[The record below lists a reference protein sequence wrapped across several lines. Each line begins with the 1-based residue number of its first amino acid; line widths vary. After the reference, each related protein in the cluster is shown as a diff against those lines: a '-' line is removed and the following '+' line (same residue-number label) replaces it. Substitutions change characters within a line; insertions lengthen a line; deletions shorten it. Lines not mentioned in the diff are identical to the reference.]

1 MQFDATTINM
11 LVKGIWE
18 TIYMVFLSSALS
30 YVIGIPLGIAL
41 VVTDREGI
49 SPVPLFNKVLGL
61 IINLL
66 RSVPFIILLI
76 MVLPITKFIV
86 GKTIG
91 SNATVVPLII
101 AAAPYIGRMVE
112 SSLKEVDA
120 GVIEAAKS
128 MGASTW
134 QIIVKVLLPEAKPSL
149 LVGAAISV
157 TTILGYSAMAGFT
170 GGGGLGDIAIRYGY
184 HRYQTDMM
192 MVTRSTTVT
201 IIISVWL
208 RIPPLPDRYD
218 DGDRSASGH
227 YCAADP
233 GGRHAHVQKE

>member
-1 MQFDATTINM
+1 MQFDSTTINM

-18 TIYMVFLSSALS
+18 TIYMVFMSSALS

-41 VVTDREGI
+41 VVTDKEGI

-101 AAAPYIGRMVE
+101 AASPYIGRMVE

-192 MVTRSTTVT
+192 MVTVVLLV
-201 IIISVWL
+201 IIVQLIQEVAMRMSRKSDK
-208 RIPPLPDRYD
+208 RIR
-218 DGDRSASGH
+218 
-227 YCAADP
+227 
-233 GGRHAHVQKE
+233 

>member
-1 MQFDATTINM
+1 MQFDSTTINM

-41 VVTDREGI
+41 VVTDKEVI

-101 AAAPYIGRMVE
+101 AASPYIGRMVE

-192 MVTRSTTVT
+192 MVTVVLLV
-201 IIISVWL
+201 IIVQLIQEVAMRMSRKSDK
-208 RIPPLPDRYD
+208 RIR
-218 DGDRSASGH
+218 
-227 YCAADP
+227 
-233 GGRHAHVQKE
+233 

>member
-1 MQFDATTINM
+1 
-11 LVKGIWE
+11 
-18 TIYMVFLSSALS
+18 
-30 YVIGIPLGIAL
+30 
-41 VVTDREGI
+41 
-49 SPVPLFNKVLGL
+49 
-61 IINLL
+61 
-66 RSVPFIILLI
+66 

-192 MVTRSTTVT
+192 MVTVVLLV
-201 IIISVWL
+201 IIVQLIQEVAMRMSRKSDK
-208 RIPPLPDRYD
+208 RIR
-218 DGDRSASGH
+218 
-227 YCAADP
+227 
-233 GGRHAHVQKE
+233 

>member
-41 VVTDREGI
+41 VVTDKEGI

-61 IINLL
+61 FINLL

-192 MVTRSTTVT
+192 MVTVVLLV
-201 IIISVWL
+201 IIVQLIQEVAMRMSRKSDK
-208 RIPPLPDRYD
+208 RIR
-218 DGDRSASGH
+218 
-227 YCAADP
+227 
-233 GGRHAHVQKE
+233 

>member
-192 MVTRSTTVT
+192 LVTVVLLVIIVQLIQEIFMRMSRRSDK
-201 IIISVWL
+201 
-208 RIPPLPDRYD
+208 RIR
-218 DGDRSASGH
+218 
-227 YCAADP
+227 
-233 GGRHAHVQKE
+233 

>member
-134 QIIVKVLLPEAKPSL
+134 LIIVKVLLPEAKPSL

-184 HRYQTDMM
+184 HRCQTDMM
-192 MVTRSTTVT
+192 MVTVVLLV
-201 IIISVWL
+201 IIVQLIQEVAMRMSRKSDK
-208 RIPPLPDRYD
+208 RIR
-218 DGDRSASGH
+218 
-227 YCAADP
+227 
-233 GGRHAHVQKE
+233 

>member
-112 SSLKEVDA
+112 SSLKELDA

-192 MVTRSTTVT
+192 MVTVVLLV
-201 IIISVWL
+201 IIVQLIQEVAMRMSRKSDK
-208 RIPPLPDRYD
+208 RIR
-218 DGDRSASGH
+218 
-227 YCAADP
+227 
-233 GGRHAHVQKE
+233 

>member
-41 VVTDREGI
+41 VVTDKEGI

-170 GGGGLGDIAIRYGY
+170 GGGGLGGIAIRYGY

-192 MVTRSTTVT
+192 MVTVVLLV
-201 IIISVWL
+201 IIVQLIQEVAMRMSRKSDK
-208 RIPPLPDRYD
+208 RIR
-218 DGDRSASGH
+218 
-227 YCAADP
+227 
-233 GGRHAHVQKE
+233 

>member
-41 VVTDREGI
+41 VVTDKEGI

-184 HRYQTDMM
+184 YRYQTDMM
-192 MVTRSTTVT
+192 MVTVVLLV
-201 IIISVWL
+201 IIVQLIQEVAMRMSRKSDK
-208 RIPPLPDRYD
+208 RIR
-218 DGDRSASGH
+218 
-227 YCAADP
+227 
-233 GGRHAHVQKE
+233 

>member
-1 MQFDATTINM
+1 M
-11 LVKGIWE
+11 
-18 TIYMVFLSSALS
+18 
-30 YVIGIPLGIAL
+30 
-41 VVTDREGI
+41 
-49 SPVPLFNKVLGL
+49 
-61 IINLL
+61 
-66 RSVPFIILLI
+66 PFIILLI

-192 MVTRSTTVT
+192 MVTVVLLV
-201 IIISVWL
+201 IIVQLIQEVAMRMSRKSDK
-208 RIPPLPDRYD
+208 RIR
-218 DGDRSASGH
+218 
-227 YCAADP
+227 
-233 GGRHAHVQKE
+233 

>member
-30 YVIGIPLGIAL
+30 YVSGIPLGIAL
-41 VVTDREGI
+41 VVTDKEGI

-192 MVTRSTTVT
+192 MVTVVLLV
-201 IIISVWL
+201 IIVQLIQEVAMRMSRKSDK
-208 RIPPLPDRYD
+208 RIR
-218 DGDRSASGH
+218 
-227 YCAADP
+227 
-233 GGRHAHVQKE
+233 

>member
-1 MQFDATTINM
+1 MQFDSTTMQM
-11 LVKGIWE
+11 LIKGIGE
-18 TIYMVFLSSALS
+18 TLYMVFLSSALS

-41 VVTDREGI
+41 VVTDKDGI
-49 SPVPLFNKVLGL
+49 RPVPLFNKVLGL
-61 IINLL
+61 VINVL
-66 RSVPFIILLI
+66 RSIPFIILLI
-76 MVLPITKFIV
+76 MVIPITRMIV
-86 GKTIG
+86 GKIIG
-91 SNATVVPLII
+91 CNATVVPLVI

-128 MGASTW
+128 VGASTW

-192 MVTRSTTVT
+192 MVTVVLL
-201 IIISVWL
+201 IIIVQLIQEVFMRMS
-208 RIPPLPDRYD
+208 RR
-218 DGDRSASGH
+218 GDKRV
-227 YCAADP
+227 
-233 GGRHAHVQKE
+233 R

>member
-1 MQFDATTINM
+1 MQFDSTTINM

-41 VVTDREGI
+41 VVTDKEGI

-101 AAAPYIGRMVE
+101 AAPPYIGRMVE

-192 MVTRSTTVT
+192 MVTVVLLV
-201 IIISVWL
+201 IIVQLIQEVAMRMSRKSDK
-208 RIPPLPDRYD
+208 RIR
-218 DGDRSASGH
+218 
-227 YCAADP
+227 
-233 GGRHAHVQKE
+233 

>member
-1 MQFDATTINM
+1 MQFDSTTINM

-41 VVTDREGI
+41 VVTDKEGI

-192 MVTRSTTVT
+192 MVTVVLLV
-201 IIISVWL
+201 IIVQLIQEVAL
-208 RIPPLPDRYD
+208 RMSRKSDKRIR
-218 DGDRSASGH
+218 
-227 YCAADP
+227 
-233 GGRHAHVQKE
+233 

>member
-41 VVTDREGI
+41 VVTDKEGI

-134 QIIVKVLLPEAKPSL
+134 QIIVKVLL
-149 LVGAAISV
+149 VGAAISV

-192 MVTRSTTVT
+192 MVTVVLLV
-201 IIISVWL
+201 IIVQLIQEVAMRMSRKSDK
-208 RIPPLPDRYD
+208 RIR
-218 DGDRSASGH
+218 
-227 YCAADP
+227 
-233 GGRHAHVQKE
+233 

>member
-120 GVIEAAKS
+120 GVIEAARS
-128 MGASTW
+128 MGASNFT
-134 QIIVKVLLPEAKPSL
+134 IVTKVMLVEARTSL
-149 LVGAAISV
+149 IVGATISLG
-157 TTILGYSAMAGFT
+157 TILGYSAMAGT
-170 GGGGLGDIAIRYGY
+170 VGGGGLGDIAIRYGY
-184 HRYQTDMM
+184 TRWQTDIMI
-192 MVTRSTTVT
+192 VTVILLVILFQIFQT
-201 IIISVWL
+201 IGMKLASNL
-208 RIPPLPDRYD
+208 DR
-218 DGDRSASGH
+218 R
-227 YCAADP
+227 
-233 GGRHAHVQKE
+233 K

>member
-1 MQFDATTINM
+1 MQFDSTTINM

-41 VVTDREGI
+41 VVTDKEGI
-49 SPVPLFNKVLGL
+49 SPVPLFNRALGL

-101 AAAPYIGRMVE
+101 AASPYIGRMVE

-192 MVTRSTTVT
+192 MVTVVLLV
-201 IIISVWL
+201 IIVQLIQEVAMRMSRKSDK
-208 RIPPLPDRYD
+208 RIR
-218 DGDRSASGH
+218 
-227 YCAADP
+227 
-233 GGRHAHVQKE
+233 

>member
-41 VVTDREGI
+41 VVTDKEGI

-170 GGGGLGDIAIRYGY
+170 GGGGLRDIAIRYGY

-192 MVTRSTTVT
+192 MVTVVLLV
-201 IIISVWL
+201 IIVQLIQEVAMRMSRKSDK
-208 RIPPLPDRYD
+208 RIR
-218 DGDRSASGH
+218 
-227 YCAADP
+227 
-233 GGRHAHVQKE
+233 

>member
-49 SPVPLFNKVLGL
+49 SPVPLFNNVLGL

-192 MVTRSTTVT
+192 MVTVVLLV
-201 IIISVWL
+201 IIVQLIQEVAMRMSRKSDK
-208 RIPPLPDRYD
+208 RIR
-218 DGDRSASGH
+218 
-227 YCAADP
+227 
-233 GGRHAHVQKE
+233 

>member
-1 MQFDATTINM
+1 MQFDSTTINM

-41 VVTDREGI
+41 VVTDKEGI
-49 SPVPLFNKVLGL
+49 SPVPLFNRALGL

-157 TTILGYSAMAGFT
+157 TTILGYSAIAGFT

-192 MVTRSTTVT
+192 MVTVVLLV
-201 IIISVWL
+201 IIVQLIQEVAMRMSRKSDK
-208 RIPPLPDRYD
+208 RIR
-218 DGDRSASGH
+218 
-227 YCAADP
+227 
-233 GGRHAHVQKE
+233 

>member
-1 MQFDATTINM
+1 MQFDSKTINM

-41 VVTDREGI
+41 VVTDKEGI
-49 SPVPLFNKVLGL
+49 SPVPLFNRALGL

-192 MVTRSTTVT
+192 MVTVVLLV
-201 IIISVWL
+201 IIVQLIQEVAMRMSRKSDK
-208 RIPPLPDRYD
+208 RIR
-218 DGDRSASGH
+218 
-227 YCAADP
+227 
-233 GGRHAHVQKE
+233 

>member
-41 VVTDREGI
+41 VVTDKEGI

-91 SNATVVPLII
+91 SDATVVPLII

-192 MVTRSTTVT
+192 MVTVVLLV
-201 IIISVWL
+201 IIVQLIQEVAMRMSRKSDK
-208 RIPPLPDRYD
+208 RIR
-218 DGDRSASGH
+218 
-227 YCAADP
+227 
-233 GGRHAHVQKE
+233 

>member
-184 HRYQTDMM
+184 YRYQTSIMI
-192 MVTRSTTVT
+192 VTVVLLVVLVQIFQS
-201 IIISVWL
+201 IGMFL
-208 RIPPLPDRYD
+208 
-218 DGDRSASGH
+218 
-227 YCAADP
+227 AAKLDK
-233 GGRHAHVQKE
+233 RK

>member
-1 MQFDATTINM
+1 MQFDATTMNM
-11 LVKGIWE
+11 LIKGIWE
-18 TIYMVFLSSALS
+18 TIYMVLLSSVLS
-30 YVIGIPLGIAL
+30 YVIGVPLGIAL
-41 VVTDREGI
+41 VVTDKNGI
-49 SPVPLFNKVLGL
+49 RPVPLFNKILGL
-61 IINLL
+61 VINLL

-76 MVLPITKFIV
+76 MVIPITRLIV
-86 GKTIG
+86 GKIIG
-91 SNATVVPLII
+91 SNATVVPLVI

-134 QIIVKVLLPEAKPSL
+134 QIIVKVLLPEARPSL

-192 MVTRSTTVT
+192 MVTVVLLV
-201 IIISVWL
+201 II
-208 RIPPLPDRYD
+208 
-218 DGDRSASGH
+218 
-227 YCAADP
+227 
-233 GGRHAHVQKE
+233 VQLIQEVFMRMSRKSDKRVR

>member
-41 VVTDREGI
+41 VVTDKEGI

-192 MVTRSTTVT
+192 LVTVVLLV
-201 IIISVWL
+201 IIVQLIQEVAMRMSRKSDK
-208 RIPPLPDRYD
+208 RIR
-218 DGDRSASGH
+218 
-227 YCAADP
+227 
-233 GGRHAHVQKE
+233 

>member
-41 VVTDREGI
+41 VVTDKEGI

-170 GGGGLGDIAIRYGY
+170 GGGGLGDVAIRYGY

-192 MVTRSTTVT
+192 MVTVVLLV
-201 IIISVWL
+201 IIVQLIQEVAMRMSRKSDK
-208 RIPPLPDRYD
+208 RIR
-218 DGDRSASGH
+218 
-227 YCAADP
+227 
-233 GGRHAHVQKE
+233 